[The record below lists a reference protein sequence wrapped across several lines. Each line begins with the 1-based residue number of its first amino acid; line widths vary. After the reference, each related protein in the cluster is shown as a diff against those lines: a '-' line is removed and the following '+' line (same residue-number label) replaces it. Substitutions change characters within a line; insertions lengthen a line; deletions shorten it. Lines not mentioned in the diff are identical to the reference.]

1 MRHHGYASCL
11 LHRRLVQCLIQ
22 LFRICIP
29 LCRINC
35 KSLHQNSFFLRCDH
49 KSHRRWRHKSVL
61 LCPLDGMRHLHP
73 GHASIHRRTKRIYI
87 GIRSNL
93 RSRCHLFDWRISTL
107 LHAEIIIISIHSRS
121 AKSISFTFRSCV
133 IMILSGLISRWIT
146 PRLCTPANARITGR
160 MIARVSDTD
169 NLLLPDLSH
178 MHPATVLPQN
188 P

>member
-1 MRHHGYASCL
+1 MCLLFPVFLHIRQHLRYSTVRHHGYASCL

-121 AKSISFTFRSCV
+121 AKINQLH
-133 IMILSGLISRWIT
+133 LSVMCDHDIVRADIPVDHT
-146 PRLCTPANARITGR
+146 AFMYTRQR
-160 MIARVSDTD
+160 TD
-169 NLLLPDLSH
+169 NRTHDCQSLGH
-178 MHPATVLPQN
+178 R
-188 P
+188 